1 MTDEPSCLNQ
11 LNSFRHPTASV
22 GPVTHQNVSCSNELC
37 KRFSSNLDMQIRQ
50 PPATQGWVIYCPVCR
65 QQCYTSDIIENYFMR
80 DGVELDSASNNKASQ
95 VCTSCED
102 NAMASSFC
110 VECVEWL
117 CDACVEAH
125 QRVKFTKDHT
135 MSAKNPGLLGDGK
148 TACERPVFCSI
159 HKQEPL
165 KLFCETC
172 DTLTCRDCQL
182 LTHKDHRYQFLEEA
196 IQNHKMTLENLVT
209 RLTEKKSQL
218 QATTKQVRTRLR
230 DVQEMQKKVQVEI
243 KMAILQIM
251 KELNKRGKT
260 LIQRVEKLAEE
271 QQMKLEQQHL
281 SMSKLHRQ
289 MDHALRFA
297 SWAIN
302 SDNTT
307 ALLLC
312 KKLIFYQLH
321 RGIQS
326 RVTTEE
332 LRNDIITFLWDS
344 AFWTK
349 NAANFGNVL
358 IEVPPTLS
366 THGSIPHLSMSG
378 HCPQPQLSQQAHGR
392 GAVPQGNVWR
402 GHVPLQS
409 SHRVAPPTYQQ
420 NLGQQLAPPRHPHPP
435 PPPRSSSSSSCPY
448 ASHTRQQQHHH
459 QQQQQQ
465 QPQQLMD
472 QWLIMPQMNGVQVH
486 QPQGQIMGTAKQQMQ
501 MSGHQSS
508 TSLYQQPQVNSKL
521 PSPTARHHTAI
532 GPSTSGSG
540 QSHPVS
546 VMHSSTP
553 LQHGPG
559 NNAPHRPSPPV
570 QQTPLRPSIASSR
583 QLLTNTSQRVHPSI
597 PAPQNT
603 PASGTCR
610 QSPTTGRRIGNSPV
624 DQLKMLVQHATSYPC
639 VILPRREGPANASD
653 LLLRQYSCPGPSL
666 GPEQVSRDE
675 SLLYSLVLTP
685 DGALQWSEPGSEGF
699 IEGQPEYNH
708 PRVFAEP
715 RRDMPF
721 KLSDAFSCT
730 EQGEPRNVL
739 KDLQDTAEPG
749 HVSLPQISTECEAD
763 SSSPSVKPKQP
774 MKVPYVRL
782 ERLQIDLSS
791 DTQLPTFKL
800 LPGNGQDEFSL
811 IVIEG
816 DGLPLNPVFTA
827 PTLESTLTPPNSASP
842 ASVTEIEFMFHERTE
857 VPGKRSHHALS
868 PTPSPSEKSPGSI
881 PDVKSFPPCTAS
893 EKSEEPDEAGCCAVC
908 RRSGDLACCNRC
920 LKLFHADC
928 HVPAMPSLPGAEWTC
943 SMCKDAEETEVQE
956 CSDSAGSSSS
966 TEVDS
971 LSSPDQKRCER
982 LLLLLLCH
990 KLSQALH
997 SPVDVSQLQHPH
1009 VDVSSIRE
1017 KLQRTSSVRYRSPE
1031 EFVLEMRLMF
1041 RIFGKLVQDDQVTQ
1055 SVLALESYFEERQ
1068 SDAFSG
1074 TTRPSIATCE
1084 QETET
1089 AAGPPLDDSPTQP
1102 KKRRLDEEHKA
1113 PGEG

>member
-1 MTDEPSCLNQ
+1 
-11 LNSFRHPTASV
+11 
-22 GPVTHQNVSCSNELC
+22 
-37 KRFSSNLDMQIRQ
+37 
-50 PPATQGWVIYCPVCR
+50 
-65 QQCYTSDIIENYFMR
+65 
-80 DGVELDSASNNKASQ
+80 
-95 VCTSCED
+95 
-102 NAMASSFC
+102 
-110 VECVEWL
+110 
-117 CDACVEAH
+117 
-125 QRVKFTKDHT
+125 
-135 MSAKNPGLLGDGK
+135 
-148 TACERPVFCSI
+148 
-159 HKQEPL
+159 
-165 KLFCETC
+165 
-172 DTLTCRDCQL
+172 
-182 LTHKDHRYQFLEEA
+182 
-196 IQNHKMTLENLVT
+196 
-209 RLTEKKSQL
+209 
-218 QATTKQVRTRLR
+218 
-230 DVQEMQKKVQVEI
+230 
-243 KMAILQIM
+243 
-251 KELNKRGKT
+251 
-260 LIQRVEKLAEE
+260 
-271 QQMKLEQQHL
+271 
-281 SMSKLHRQ
+281 
-289 MDHALRFA
+289 
-297 SWAIN
+297 
-302 SDNTT
+302 
-307 ALLLC
+307 
-312 KKLIFYQLH
+312 
-321 RGIQS
+321 
-326 RVTTEE
+326 
-332 LRNDIITFLWDS
+332 
-344 AFWTK
+344 
-349 NAANFGNVL
+349 
-358 IEVPPTLS
+358 
-366 THGSIPHLSMSG
+366 
-378 HCPQPQLSQQAHGR
+378 
-392 GAVPQGNVWR
+392 
-402 GHVPLQS
+402 
-409 SHRVAPPTYQQ
+409 
-420 NLGQQLAPPRHPHPP
+420 
-435 PPPRSSSSSSCPY
+435 
-448 ASHTRQQQHHH
+448 
-459 QQQQQQ
+459 
-465 QPQQLMD
+465 
-472 QWLIMPQMNGVQVH
+472 
-486 QPQGQIMGTAKQQMQ
+486 MGTVKQQMQ

-597 PAPQNT
+597 PAPQN
-603 PASGTCR
+603 
-610 QSPTTGRRIGNSPV
+610 
-624 DQLKMLVQHATSYPC
+624 
-639 VILPRREGPANASD
+639 
-653 LLLRQYSCPGPSL
+653 YSCPGPSL

-997 SPVDVSQLQHPH
+997 SPVDVSQ
-1009 VDVSSIRE
+1009 VRAR
-1017 KLQRTSSVRYRSPE
+1017 RTMILRRVITGRNC
-1031 EFVLEMRLMF
+1031 F
-1041 RIFGKLVQDDQVTQ
+1041 QDDQVTQ